1 MAAGRGQEGLTCGVL
16 RRAFPCQRRFSSPSA
31 WRWERRAARAQEARS
46 RARSAAR
53 PATCRAAAPPL
64 PPRRRLASR
73 PPPPGSGRPQ
83 LGGAAERHRGAGG
96 RIRHQPPLAVDPAR
110 RRAGGRLDRVDN
122 TGGQA
127 RLGDRR
133 GGPAIEAR
141 RRVRAGL
148 GPARRDERRG
158 DAGRDGRGRRG
169 ACWATSSVARTT
181 WPRPCTRCGN
191 RSRIPPIRCGVADT
205 LASLQAARSAM
216 DAERAP
222 GGAGPWQ
229 AEIVRGRLDA
239 FESSLQA
246 LRADDQRYP

>member
-1 MAAGRGQEGLTCGVL
+1 MRRSVKSLSLPAAILVAVCLAAGAAGCAGAGSTVKG
-16 RRAFPCQRRFSSPSA
+16 AISSAASNLPS
-31 WRWERRAARAQEARS
+31 
-46 RARSAAR
+46 RSATA
-53 PATCRAAAPPL
+53 ATATTAGQ
-64 PPRRRLASR
+64 R
-73 PPPPGSGRPQ
+73 PPPPGSDGRPQ
-83 LGGAAERHRGAGG
+83 RDGAAERHRSAGC
-96 RIRHQPPLAVDPAR
+96 RIRHQSPLAVDPAR

-127 RLGDRR
+127 RLGDRH

-148 GPARRDERRG
+148 GPPRRDERRG
-158 DAGRDGRGRRG
+158 DAGRDGRGRRRAPAG
-169 ACWATSSVARTT
+169 RTSSVARTT